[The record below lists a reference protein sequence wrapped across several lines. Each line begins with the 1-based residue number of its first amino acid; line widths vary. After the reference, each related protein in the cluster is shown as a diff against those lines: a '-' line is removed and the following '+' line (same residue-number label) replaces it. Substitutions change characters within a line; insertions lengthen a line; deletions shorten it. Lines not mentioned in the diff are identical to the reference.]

1 MICELTCSQIWA
13 VHHFCNLWKCW
24 PISVVFFLPHSKNK
38 IWIFSLS
45 NFFEGPF
52 LLFFPMHFCI
62 AWLHWNVHQIH
73 ESLHRTLF
81 FFFWMKVGEKY
92 CISFPFISWIYDWP
106 VAIHLYSRYSDSNEK
121 LFFFFWILQDLFW
134 HSSLCS
140 EEFWEEW
147 LFSQVSDKRVTVET
161 CLKQYLNLWKICRF
175 GVDNW
180 VNWECCSKWKS
191 VRILTR
197 YFWRSHISEV
207 VWALANKSQ

>member
-1 MICELTCSQIWA
+1 MNFFIKQFFQRS
-13 VHHFCNLWKCW
+13 
-24 PISVVFFLPHSKNK
+24 ISF
-38 IWIFSLS
+38 IFS
-45 NFFEGPF
+45 NA
-52 LLFFPMHFCI
+52 LLHC
-62 AWLHWNVHQIH
+62 VT
-73 ESLHRTLF
+73 SLERSPNSWISWQST
-81 FFFWMKVGEKY
+81 FFWMKVGEKY

-121 LFFFFWILQDLFW
+121 LFFWILQDLFW

-147 LFSQVSDKRVTVET
+147 LFSQVSDKKVTVET